1 MHLDF
6 PISPGDSVAGS
17 DVTLAWGE
25 NAMNENEEKFVK
37 TRHEKMMEIV
47 RSLPSGTFKYY
58 KGVGTGIERFLESH
72 MLNIRDIGKRIGR
85 AKRAGC
91 YIETISLRLQI
102 IDFWL
107 RIFFVN
113 KGEIGQKR
121 KWMFDE
127 LLEKCKTIGLEDDLY
142 RKIMSFNSKRIDAI
156 HGFLIGKMKYDDL
169 ALVDEISETTAI
181 EVMQYVLM
189 NCGKIIDGTM
199 PKPRLSDRGDMFLNV
214 PNFLKEIP
222 IWIAGT

>member
-1 MHLDF
+1 MK
-6 PISPGDSVAGS
+6 
-17 DVTLAWGE
+17 E
-25 NAMNENEEKFVK
+25 NAEEILK

-47 RSLPSGTFKYY
+47 RSLPSGTFKHY
-58 KGVGTGIERFLESH
+58 KGAGTGIERFLESH
-72 MLNIRDIGKRIGR
+72 TLNIRDVGKRIGR

-113 KGEIGQKR
+113 KAAIGQKKR
-121 KWMFDE
+121 WMFDE
-127 LLEKCKTIGLEDDLY
+127 LLEQCKNIGLNDDLY
-142 RKIMSFNSKRIDAI
+142 GKIMSFNSKRIEAI
-156 HGFLIGKMKYDDL
+156 HGFLTGNMKYDDL
-169 ALVDEISETTAI
+169 ALVDQISEATAI

-199 PKPRLSDRGDMFLNV
+199 PKPKLSARGDMILNV
-214 PNFLKEIP
+214 PNLLKAMP